1 MLRGVN
7 IPAGL
12 LPDWLNWSAL
22 ILFLLL
28 VGFNARG
35 AGWGLLRKNLL
46 EWVFVGACVLMA
58 MLWLMRAEVAAGL
71 ELHFLGLMAMVLI
84 FGWRLTLMAGA
95 STLLAMTAL
104 GFYDWPAF
112 GINGLVGVVFPIL
125 IAQVFQVW
133 VYRLFPKHYFVYLI
147 ITAQFGGMVVIAAT
161 LMMAGLFLVAMGIY
175 SWDRVAGDY
184 LVFIPMA
191 MISEGFIN
199 GAVMTLLT
207 MLKPEW
213 VRSFDDR
220 DYIDGK

>member
-1 MLRGVN
+1 MN
-7 IPAGL
+7 IPADL
-12 LPDWLNWSAL
+12 LPDWLNGLGWAF
-22 ILFLLL
+22 FLLI
-28 VGFNARG
+28 VSWNIRS

-46 EWVFVGACVLMA
+46 EWVFVAACLMMA
-58 MLWLMRAEVAAGL
+58 GLWLMRAEVAAGL
-71 ELHFLGLMAMVLI
+71 ELHFLGLMAVVLI
-84 FGWRLTLMAGA
+84 FGWRLSLMAGA
-95 STLLAMTAL
+95 ITLLVMTAL
-104 GFYDWPAF
+104 GLYDWPSL
-112 GINGLVGVVFPIL
+112 GINGLVGVAFPIL
-125 IAQVFQVW
+125 VAQLFQVW

-147 ITAQFGGMVVIAAT
+147 ITSHFGGMAVIAAT
-161 LMMAGLFLVAMGIY
+161 LVLAGLLLVVMGIY

-220 DYIDGK
+220 EYIDGK